1 MTTPEAPVL
10 PEDLKRLLTKVSDD
24 SAERVYQQL
33 LKDTDNV
40 FPWNDKD
47 TRLGMIYLIA
57 YKLTNLVTQKI
68 KENTL

>member
-40 FPWNDKD
+40 FP
-47 TRLGMIYLIA
+47 
-57 YKLTNLVTQKI
+57 
-68 KENTL
+68 